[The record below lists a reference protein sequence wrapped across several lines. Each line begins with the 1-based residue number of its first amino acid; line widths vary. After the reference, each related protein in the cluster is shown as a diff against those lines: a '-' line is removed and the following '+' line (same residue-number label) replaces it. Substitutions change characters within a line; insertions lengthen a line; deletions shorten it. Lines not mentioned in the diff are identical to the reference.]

1 MLDTKALTTN
11 TQPDTRLV
19 RMVRDPF
26 TNEMIPSPT
35 LIQEIRTVH
44 ADISSMRLQLRVH
57 NESSLLMVV
66 GFILG
71 AVCVALVGA
80 TATVHDATYVVFIAC
95 VSSLAFVCGGI
106 GAVSIAHGVKVSRR
120 IKNAQRKL
128 AQLIQK

>member
-1 MLDTKALTTN
+1 MLDTKQLTHN

-26 TNEMIPSPT
+26 TNEMVPSPT

-44 ADISSMRLQLRVH
+44 ADISSMRCQLRVH
-57 NESSLLMVV
+57 NEASLLMVV

-71 AVCVALVGA
+71 TVCISLVGA
-80 TATVHDATYVVFIAC
+80 TATLHDADYVVFIAC
-95 VSSLAFVCGGI
+95 VSALTFVCGGI